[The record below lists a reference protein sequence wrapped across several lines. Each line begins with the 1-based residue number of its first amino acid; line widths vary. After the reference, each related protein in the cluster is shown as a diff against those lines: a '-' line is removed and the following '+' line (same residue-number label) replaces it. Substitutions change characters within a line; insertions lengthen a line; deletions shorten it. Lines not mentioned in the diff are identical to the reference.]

1 MSIIF
6 CMEKFRI
13 SLLKFMLDEKMASE
27 IVVKNTLFENVF
39 IPISWK
45 SHVLFLRYSLLE
57 S

>member
-1 MSIIF
+1 
-6 CMEKFRI
+6 
-13 SLLKFMLDEKMASE
+13 MLDEKMASE